1 MSAPRQRK
9 ARSAADLRLLRAAV
23 FAAVCVVLSA
33 AGHVL
38 GSTATVPLWTLSLGF
53 LAVFCVA
60 VPLAGRER
68 SLPGIAVTLGIGQI
82 GLHSLFGLGQ
92 QASMAT
98 GAAEPSVV
106 ERAAHLMCGAGAS
119 ALSPVQAQRILD
131 HARVPADAAGGMHH
145 DVAVVA
151 GSSMPLLPSLPM
163 LIGHLLAAVGAGW
176 LLRRGDLAVGRIV
189 RLSKLSAQGVAEA
202 TLVRSLRAALGLVRA
217 LRAGLPGAPEALL
230 CAPRAGLRAL
240 PALRTAE
247 LQHSVIR
254 RGPPA
259 AADTFLLAA

>member
-1 MSAPRQRK
+1 MSAPHTRK
-9 ARSAADLRLLRAAV
+9 AHSAADLRLLRAAM

-38 GSTATVPLWTLSLGF
+38 GSTATVPWWTLSLGF
-53 LAVFCVA
+53 LTAFCVTA
-60 VPLAGRER
+60 PLAGRER

-82 GLHSLFGLGQ
+82 GLHSLFALGQ
-92 QASMAT
+92 HGGSMTMSA
-98 GAAEPSVV
+98 GEPSVV
-106 ERAAHLMCGAGAS
+106 ERAARLMCGAGAS

-131 HARVPADAAGGMHH
+131 QARVPSGAAGGTHTDM
-145 DVAVVA
+145 AAMA

-176 LLRRGDLAVGRIV
+176 LLRHGDLALGRIV
-189 RLSKLSAQGVAEA
+189 RLSKLSAQGVAEGA
-202 TLVRSLRAALGLVRA
+202 LVRSLRAALALVRA
-217 LRAGLPGAPEALL
+217 LKAGLPGTHEVLP
-230 CAPRAGLRAL
+230 CAPRAGFTAPPAPRA
-240 PALRTAE
+240 AV

-259 AADTFLLAA
+259 AEAFLLAA